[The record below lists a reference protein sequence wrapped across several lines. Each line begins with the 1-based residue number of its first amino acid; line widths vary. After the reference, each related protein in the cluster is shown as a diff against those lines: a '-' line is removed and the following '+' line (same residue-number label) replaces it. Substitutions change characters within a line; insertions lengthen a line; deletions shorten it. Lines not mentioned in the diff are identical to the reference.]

1 MITSE
6 GVFVMK
12 QDEMLSEL
20 HQIFAS
26 LYKQV
31 SEPQYYQGQGP
42 YLMTLDETYDAYEF
56 HCYEII
62 DVETFLSAPEQF
74 SAAFYEPEF
83 LFKVADTL
91 DLNGIKDSGRYFSLL
106 LRKVVPDTPSCR
118 LAVQELYR
126 TNPELVENI
135 LFLNETGIMFSATAV
150 LHNQVILN

>member
-20 HQIFAS
+20 HLIFAS

-31 SEPQYYQGQGP
+31 SAPQYYQGQGP
-42 YLMTLDETYDAYEF
+42 YLMTLDETGDSCEF
-56 HCYEII
+56 HCYEIT
-62 DVETFLSAPEQF
+62 DAETFLSAPEQF
-74 SAAFYEPEF
+74 SPAFYEPEF

-91 DLNGIKDSGRYFSLL
+91 DLNGITDSGRYFSLL
-106 LRKVVPDTPSCR
+106 LCKVVPDTPSCR

-135 LFLNETGIMFSATAV
+135 LFLNETGILFSATAV
-150 LHNQVILN
+150 LYNQVILN

>member
-20 HQIFAS
+20 HLIFAS
-26 LYKQV
+26 RYKQV
-31 SEPQYYQGQGP
+31 SAPQYYQGQGP
-42 YLMTLDETYDAYEF
+42 YLMTLAETGDSCEF
-56 HCYEII
+56 HCYEIL

-74 SAAFYEPEF
+74 SPAFYEPEF

-106 LRKVVPDTPSCR
+106 LHKVVPDTPSCR
-118 LAVQELYR
+118 LALQKMYSA
-126 TNPELVENI
+126 NPELAEKIIFVNDNGI
-135 LFLNETGIMFSATAV
+135 LLSCAAV
-150 LHNQVILN
+150 LRNQVLLN